1 MAGVGRSDGMVLLSV
16 WGWEQG
22 LYSRRSAALA
32 GTAQKGPAGGQGIFS
47 LSLFYIMTM
56 GEVWVIVC
64 FLLDSPE
71 LSNG

>member
-22 LYSRRSAALA
+22 LYSRRSAVLA
-32 GTAQKGPAGGQGIFS
+32 GTAQKGPAVGQGTFFP
-47 LSLFYIMTM
+47 SLFYIMTM